1 MLYKNKNK
9 CYNEVGMSN
18 IDDTNEDTLELT
30 GSIEYFDNSYQEN
43 GTLIPYF
50 MIYSV
55 KIDKEE
61 VERLLK

>member
-1 MLYKNKNK
+1 
-9 CYNEVGMSN
+9 MSN
-18 IDDTNEDTLELT
+18 FDDSTEDTLELT
-30 GSIEYFDNSYQEN
+30 GSVEYFDNSYQEN